1 MKGIKQ
7 YFPVALFIMLYKVAL
22 TFEFVDEILKSDYAK
37 ESIERDIPDTALDFS
52 KVFLSLPNFKIIIIT
67 VCILQ

>member
-1 MKGIKQ
+1 MKGIEQ

-22 TFEFVDEILKSDYAK
+22 TFEFADEILKSDYAK
-37 ESIERDIPDTALDFS
+37 ESIELDVPDTALDFS
-52 KVFLSLPNFKIIIIT
+52 KVSSSLPNFKIIIT